1 MQHHWAQP
9 LSPLGAGEPRAA
21 YWSQPLPDLLGALG
35 TSAAGLSF
43 QEAANRLARDGP
55 NTVGDTSHPTAIGT
69 FVRQFRS
76 PLVLILVF
84 AAGVSAVVG
93 DASDATI
100 ISLIVFASCF
110 LSFTQEYGASRAMDA
125 LKQRVSRKVTVVRGG
140 AEAIISSEDLV
151 PGDIVKLSAGNLIPA
166 DGIILDALD
175 FNVSEATLTG
185 ETFPVV
191 KAPGQSSVDATIA
204 QRSNAVYTGTSV
216 RSGTATILTVET
228 GGRTEFASIAA
239 AIERR
244 VPETDFSKGIRR
256 FGYLMTEIM
265 LAIVIVVFA
274 TNLLL
279 HRPLIDSLLFS
290 LALAVGLTPELLPAI
305 ISVTLSRGARAMAAD
320 GVIVRRLEA
329 IENLGSMDLLCTDKT
344 GTLTEGVI
352 HLDGCYDP
360 EGETSPEILLWARL
374 NATLQTG
381 LKNPLDEAIAAA
393 PDPDADLS
401 TYAKVDEIPYDFIRK
416 RLTVVVR
423 QASATDDLMI
433 CKGAVQNVLDICSTV
448 IAGTKSSPL
457 DAKHRAM
464 IDSRFQ
470 AWSAEGFRVLAV
482 AVSHIARQPH
492 YARSDEKDLALAGFL
507 LFLDPPKPGIKE
519 TLAALGKCGVAVKMI
534 TGDNRYVAAHLAG
547 QVGLGASKIV
557 TGQQLNTMTK
567 NALFAVAPRTD
578 LFVEI
583 DPNQKERIIEAL
595 RGRGHVVG
603 YLGDGINDAPALH
616 EADIGISVDSAVDV
630 AREAADMI
638 LLKRDL
644 GVLLRG
650 IDDGR
655 KTFANTMKYVSITTS
670 ANFGNMISM
679 AFASLFLPF
688 LPLLAKQIL
697 LNNLLSSLPSLA
709 IAGDNVDVEQ
719 ISAPRRW
726 DIGAVRRFMISFG
739 LISSLFDF
747 LTFGF
752 LLFVLHAT
760 VDTFRTAWFVESL
773 LTQLAIVLI
782 VRTYHAFWLSRPSP
796 LLSSL
801 TFGVALLAIAIPYL
815 PFAGWLG
822 FVPLPAPALAG
833 IIAITGLYLIVSETT
848 KRWFFERER
857 HRRSS
862 HRSAAWSGAKR
873 RSGDAPNDIGRTP
886 RRLPPEKSRTIAL
899 KDKDNA
905 G

>member
-1 MQHHWAQP
+1 MQHKGAQSLP
-9 LSPLGAGEPRAA
+9 ASNTARPVEA
-21 YWSQPLPDLLGALG
+21 YWSRAAADLLSALG
-35 TSAAGLSF
+35 TSAAGLSSL
-43 QEAANRLARDGP
+43 EAASRLAKGGP
-55 NTVGDTSHPTAIGT
+55 NAVGSASKSTAFGT
-69 FVRQFRS
+69 FIRQFRS

-84 AAGVSAVVG
+84 AAGVSSVVG
-93 DASDATI
+93 EASEATI
-100 ISLIVFASCF
+100 IGLIVLASCF

-125 LKQRVSRKVTVVRGG
+125 LKQRVSRKVTVVRGAVEATVS
-140 AEAIISSEDLV
+140 AEDIV
-151 PGDIVKLSAGNLIPA
+151 PGDVIRLSAGNLIPA
-166 DGIILDALD
+166 DGIILDARD

-191 KAPGQSSVDATIA
+191 KAPGQSPVDATIA

-216 RSGTATILTVET
+216 RSGTATILAVET
-228 GGRTEFASIAA
+228 GGRTEFSGIAA

-244 VPETDFSKGIRR
+244 VPETDFAKGIRR
-256 FGYLMTEIM
+256 FGYLMTQIM

-274 TNLLL
+274 ANLLL

-305 ISVTLSRGARAMAAD
+305 IGVTLSRGARAMALD

-344 GTLTEGVI
+344 GTLTEGII
-352 HLDGCYDP
+352 HLDGCYDT
-360 EGETSPEILLWARL
+360 EGKTSPEILRWACL

-381 LKNPLDEAIAAA
+381 LQNPLDGAIAAI
-393 PDPDADLS
+393 PDAKAGLS

-416 RLTVVVR
+416 RLSVVVR
-423 QASATDDLMI
+423 QEVSAGQDLMI
-433 CKGAVQNVLDICSTV
+433 CKGAVQNVLEVCSSV
-448 IAGTKSSPL
+448 LAGTGSSPL
-457 DAKHRAM
+457 DDKHRAM
-464 IDSRFQ
+464 IDARFQ
-470 AWSAEGFRVLAV
+470 AWSAEGFRVIAI
-482 AVSHIARQPH
+482 AVSHLAWQSH
-492 YARSDEKDLALAGFL
+492 YARSDEKDLAFAGFL

-519 TLAALGKCGVAVKMI
+519 TLAALGECGVAVKMI
-534 TGDNRYVAAHLAG
+534 TGDNRYVAAHLAA
-547 QVGLGASKIV
+547 QVGLGAGKIV

-567 NALFAVAPRTD
+567 NALRALAPKTD

-595 RGRGHVVG
+595 RSRGHVVG

-616 EADIGISVDSAVDV
+616 EADVGISVDSAVDV
-630 AREAADMI
+630 AREAADLI

-650 IDDGR
+650 VDHGR

-719 ISAPRRW
+719 TSKPRRW

-752 LLFVLHAT
+752 LLLVLHAT

-796 LLSSL
+796 LLCAL
-801 TFGVALLAIAIPYL
+801 TLGVALLAIAIPYL
-815 PFAGWLG
+815 PLAGWLG
-822 FVPLPAPALAG
+822 FVPLPVPVLAG
-833 IIAITGLYLIVSETT
+833 IVTITGLYLIVSETT
-848 KRWFFERER
+848 KRWFFERE
-857 HRRSS
+857 HR
-862 HRSAAWSGAKR
+862 KR
-873 RSGDAPNDIGRTP
+873 TRRP
-886 RRLPPEKSRTIAL
+886 RRRAV
-899 KDKDNA
+899 
-905 G
+905 